1 MIVGGLPAWKELP
14 MPRHLEQIRAEPER
28 PVTLFDRDVAVLIGL
43 VATVEA
49 EMRAGHASPAI
60 TSRLVGD
67 LTRYELLRVPDGD
80 ADLATALSDMNERLW
95 VARGEY
101 GGVP

>member
-1 MIVGGLPAWKELP
+1 

-28 PVTLFDRDVAVLIGL
+28 PVTLFDHDVAVLIGL

-67 LTRYELLRVPDGD
+67 LTRYELLRALDGD
-80 ADLATALSDMNERLW
+80 ADLATALSDMNERLR

>member
-28 PVTLFDRDVAVLIGL
+28 PVTLFDHDVAVLIGL

-49 EMRAGHASPAI
+49 EMRPVMLRLPSPAGSSA
-60 TSRLVGD
+60 TSRGMSCCELSMAT
-67 LTRYELLRVPDGD
+67 LTWRR
-80 ADLATALSDMNERLW
+80 R
-95 VARGEY
+95 
-101 GGVP
+101 